1 MTTTSEK
8 RFSINYLLLTIFCFQ
23 ELLTWV
29 YTMSTERSYN
39 RCSLW
44 SPRIEDLDNQQQG
57 DREVDGLGTD
67 LTQMKL
73 GLGQVAE
80 EVRDLKHLTQQLHRV
95 FESDHVNVE
104 YVHKL
109 MSAYKSNPADWRK
122 FAKFDRYRWD
132 KSST

>member
-1 MTTTSEK
+1 M
-8 RFSINYLLLTIFCFQ
+8 
-23 ELLTWV
+23 

-122 FAKFDRYRWD
+122 FAKFDRYR
-132 KSST
+132 